1 MRFFRKKRGDDIVI
15 DLGKL
20 KRIESETGES
30 GSLTSSASPIESGS
44 LTSSASPIESGSLT
58 SYSDFSGI
66 ASLATAN
73 KNEETETNVTNINEK
88 LNEKLA
94 SLSSRVYSL
103 TEKLDLLEHKIK
115 RLERRAGFEENSI

>member
-20 KRIESETGES
+20 KRIESETG
-30 GSLTSSASPIESGS
+30 ESGS